1 MKMPVEFSRGLEGV
15 YAARS
20 ILSKVDGEKGRL
32 LYVGYP
38 IEDLARYS
46 TFEEVCF
53 LLWYRRLPKKDE
65 LEELDRKMRQNR
77 DLPKPAVELIRKLPR
92 NMHPMDAL
100 RTVVSF
106 LSAFDEELE
115 VHTPEANLNKSIRLT
130 AKMTTIGAYFDRIRS
145 GLKPVKPDPSL
156 SHAANFLW
164 MMHGK
169 KPSELEAR
177 TMDVSFILHA
187 DHGMNASTFAN
198 LVTISTLSDMYS
210 AVCTGIATL
219 KGPLHGGANEQVVK
233 MLQQIGS
240 LENVE
245 PWLNDALAKKYK
257 IMGFGHRVY
266 KAYDPR
272 CTILKEYARKLSEYR
287 NNWTFYQMGDKI
299 ESLLIPKLGQKN
311 VYPNVDFYS
320 GIVYYHLNIPVDMY
334 TPIFAMSRVSGWTA
348 RAMEY
353 LEDNRI
359 FRPLDDYVGPEERP
373 YVPIDQR

>member
-1 MKMPVEFSRGLEGV
+1 MEQEQDYVKGLEGI
-15 YAARS
+15 YAAKTV
-20 ILSKVDGEKGRL
+20 LSLVDGIAGRL

-38 IEDLARYS
+38 IEDLAEHS

-53 LLWYRRLPKKDE
+53 LLWYRRLPKEQE
-65 LEELDRKMRQNR
+65 LQELDKQLRENR
-77 DLPKPAVELIRKLPR
+77 ALPAEAVNLIRKLPR

-106 LSAFDEELE
+106 LSAFDGELE
-115 VHTPEANLNKSIRLT
+115 THTTEANLRKAIRIT
-130 AKMTTIGAYFDRIRS
+130 AKLATIGAYFDRIRS
-145 GLKPVKPDPSL
+145 GAKPVPPDPALNHS
-156 SHAANFLW
+156 ANFLW

-169 KPSELEAR
+169 KPSDLEAR
-177 TMDVSFILHA
+177 TMDVALILHA

-233 MLQQIGS
+233 MLHHIRT
-240 LENVE
+240 LDNVE
-245 PWLNDALAKKYK
+245 PWLDAAIARKYK

-266 KAYDPR
+266 KTYDPR
-272 CTILKEYARKLSEYR
+272 CTILKQYARKLSDYR
-287 NNWTFYQMGDKI
+287 NDWTFYQMGDKI
-299 ESLLIPKLGQKN
+299 ESLLLPKLGEKN

-320 GIVYYHLNIPVDMY
+320 GIVYYHLGIPVDMF
-334 TPIFAMSRVSGWTA
+334 TPIFAISRVSGWTA
-348 RAMEY
+348 RALEY

-359 FRPLDDYVGPEERP
+359 FRPLDRYLGPAERP
-373 YVPIDQR
+373 FVPMNQR